1 MSAAAVPEAPEKLS
15 LIQLPRVPARPAV
28 TAQVLIPPGGIGG
41 LPPGGVI
48 LGPYPKVG
56 GWNRRAFFAVG
67 RVWGL
72 GGAANTPPCAHRSI
86 HTHARM
92 NANVHA
98 CSSLLTVLDTFA
110 EHHPD
115 RQCHGV
121 QRSPDVQL

>member
-72 GGAANTPPCAHRSI
+72 GRCSKHTSLCTQK
-86 HTHARM
+86 HTHTRTNERECAR
-92 NANVHA
+92 
-98 CSSLLTVLDTFA
+98 LFQFT
-110 EHHPD
+110 D
-115 RQCHGV
+115 RPRHL
-121 QRSPDVQL
+121 RRTSP